1 MVGVDVTGVTQRGWV
16 DGPNVVQ
23 LCPPL
28 LPVLF
33 RECNEGEGGGVR
45 SGHDYV
51 TIVLVLEFIIKRGL
65 GLTDASGQRDR
76 GADITLFVQCSLKV
90 DPSSLVLEFHFYGHG
105 VKSAQGAV
113 SITVDLGGASKKLSV
128 LDQTHGVGHHPA
140 TAALAPD
147 FEIVEFRMPTFR
159 L

>member
-1 MVGVDVTGVTQRGWV
+1 MG
-16 DGPNVVQ
+16 
-23 LCPPL
+23 
-28 LPVLF
+28 
-33 RECNEGEGGGVR
+33 REIEGR
-45 SGHDYV
+45 ISH
-51 TIVLVLEFIIKRGL
+51 F
-65 GLTDASGQRDR
+65 
-76 GADITLFVQCSLKV
+76 FVQCSLKV